1 MDCTLIGGGLDI
13 EYQHGF
19 VKEDVIVI
27 GAVKNVLYTEAVEC
41 NIKLINSIYNQPRPI
56 TDDSMSVMTNLI
68 TVTKSMIHWIN

>member
-1 MDCTLIGGGLDI
+1 MNCTLIGGGLDI

-19 VKEDVIVI
+19 VKEDGIVI

>member
-1 MDCTLIGGGLDI
+1 MECTLIGGGSDN

-19 VKEDVIVI
+19 VKNDGIVI

-56 TDDSMSVMTNLI
+56 TDNSMSVMDDLI
-68 TVTKSMIHWIN
+68 TVTSSMIHWIN

>member
-19 VKEDVIVI
+19 VKEDGIVI
-27 GAVKNVLYTEAVEC
+27 GAVKNVLYSEAVEC

-56 TDDSMSVMTNLI
+56 TDDSFDIMDSLI
-68 TVTKSMIHWIN
+68 NVTYSMIHWL

>member
-1 MDCTLIGGGLDI
+1 MECTLIGGGSDG

-19 VKEDVIVI
+19 VKDDGIVI

-56 TDDSMSVMTNLI
+56 TDDSMSVMDDLI
-68 TVTKSMIHWIN
+68 TVTRSMIHWIN